1 MELKDEFFLQE
12 LRKSRVFGSSD
23 LIPDSVWEQI
33 EKQVGEVGVL
43 GLTGVAKQI
52 VLDLVLKHGEP
63 GKSPDYGRMH
73 PDGKGGSKGT
83 GSGGKKQT
91 RSIRGVEWNEDQRK
105 ELKDRYGMKSKSFD
119 TDDQFEL
126 DHKVADNI
134 AKRMKSTTAEL
145 ENASFVSLNYE
156 ESETDASEW
165 DIDTI
170 ITWEGKKVKTSSP
183 EGDAAIRRQSVVQLM
198 EYWNESS
205 DLSNVSTALQDVA
218 KKEFDLKG
226 TSRVNSADSAEE
238 RREFVKDFGPVYSDF
253 LRAQYAETQ
262 EMLERRGIKEIT
274 AYRGFTAKDTKL
286 SARIKN
292 SDDNS
297 PVPTDTKTR
306 PLSSW
311 STSRSIAEDF
321 ASRPKE
327 NNESGVVFEAT
338 ISASQIMS
346 TPVSGM
352 GVFSEGEIVTVGA
365 AFETT
370 TYLFEA
376 SYDSMDK
383 AVDSSSSDVIDL
395 DEDSRNADW
404 IKSFGK
410 K

>member
-23 LIPDSVWEQI
+23 PIPDSVWNQI
-33 EKQVGEVGVL
+33 EKQVGEVGVF
-43 GLTGVAKQI
+43 GLTGSAKQI
-52 VLDLVLKHGEP
+52 VLDLVLKHGDP
-63 GKSPDYGRMH
+63 QKSPDYGRLH
-73 PDGKGGSKGT
+73 PQGKGGSKGT
-83 GSGGKKQT
+83 GSGGGKQT
-91 RSIRGVEWNEDQRK
+91 RSIRGVEWDKDQKK
-105 ELKDRYGMKSKSFD
+105 ELKDRYGMKRLMS
-119 TDDQFEL
+119 TDDQYEL
-126 DHKVADNI
+126 DHKVADDI
-134 AKRMKSTTAEL
+134 AKRMEVSTAEL
-145 ENASFVSLNYE
+145 RSASFVALNRG
-156 ESETDASEW
+156 D
-165 DIDTI
+165 DGIKTI
-170 ITWEGKKVKTSSP
+170 LTYDGKEVLSDSP

-205 DLSNVSTALQDVA
+205 DVSEVSTALQDVA

-226 TSRVNSADSAEE
+226 TSRVNSESTAKE

-274 AYRGFTAKDTKL
+274 VYRGFTAKDTKL
-286 SARIKN
+286 SARVKN

-311 STSRSIAEDF
+311 STSRGVAEDF
-321 ASRPKE
+321 ASMPKE

-352 GVFSEGEIVTVGA
+352 GVFNEGEIITVGA

-395 DEDSRNADW
+395 DEDSRNANW
-404 IKSFGK
+404 IKSSGK